1 MRHPTGTDLSSEDA
15 LFFDAR
21 LYPHRSLRPKG
32 FLILM
37 VGVSLVS
44 FTAGFAFYRMGA
56 WPIPGFFGLDV
67 VLLYLAFRLNYRAGR
82 LGESLQLGQDA
93 LVVRRFLP
101 GGRVRT
107 WRFEPYWL
115 RVQMDDPPRWESQLT
130 LTSHGKRLTVAS
142 YLTPRERL
150 EVARGL
156 REALRERDRALNPAL
171 P

>member
-1 MRHPTGTDLSSEDA
+1 MPHATATEPVSEDT

-21 LYPHRSLRPKG
+21 LYPHRSLKPKG

-37 VGVSLVS
+37 IGVSLVS
-44 FTAGFAFYRMGA
+44 FAAGFAFFRMGA

-67 VLLYLAFRLNYRAGR
+67 ILLYLAFRLNYRAGR
-82 LGESLQLGQDA
+82 LGEALQLDRDA

-107 WRFEPYWL
+107 WQFEPYWV
-115 RVQMDDPPRWESQLT
+115 RVQMDDPPRRESQLT

-150 EVARGL
+150 EIALAL
-156 REALRERDRALNPAL
+156 REALRARDRALNPAL
-171 P
+171 L